1 VRENKKSLSLAF
13 VTPRYG
19 RDVVGGSEAVMAE
32 AAHGLA
38 QRGHKVEILTT
49 CAKSHFSWANEFP
62 EEVFTDVDLAVRR
75 FKTVTKKRR
84 LAVARIE
91 TRLSAGE
98 ALTATAQD
106 IWLNER
112 FRAPGPYLYLLSQ
125 HKRYDAVVF
134 SPYLFWSTLA
144 CAGVVGEKSVIMPCL
159 HDEPYA
165 RLGIVKKTLSEAAL
179 LWFLSEPEHQLCHR
193 VAPEMSPLHE
203 VTGAAVAMPDSY
215 NPSQFVEK
223 HGLKNPFLLYVGRRE
238 EGKGWNSLLKSF
250 ATALATQRFKMD
262 LVTIGV
268 GSVNIPDSLKNH
280 VIDLGYLDAK
290 ELPDAFAA
298 ASALAQ
304 PSTNESF
311 SRTIMEAWLAK
322 TPVIAY
328 SGGEVATWHCERS
341 KGGMTY
347 ADNYELTECLQL
359 ISSNKA
365 LAAQMGENGRSYV
378 LSNYTWDK
386 VVDKMEDSL
395 RNLSNVNQL
404 AYGA

>member
-1 VRENKKSLSLAF
+1 MRENKNSLKLAF

-38 QRGHKVEILTT
+38 QRGHRVEILTT

-62 EEVFTDVDLAVRR
+62 EEVFTDVDLEVRR

-84 LAVARIE
+84 LAVAKIE
-91 TRLSAGE
+91 DRLSAGE
-98 ALTATAQD
+98 RLTDTEED

-112 FRAPGPYLYLLSQ
+112 FRAPGLYLYLLSQ
-125 HKRYDAVVF
+125 QRRYDAVVF

-144 CAGVVGEKSVIMPCL
+144 CAGLVKEKSVIMPCL

-165 RLGIVKKTLSEAAL
+165 RLGIVKKTLTQAAA

-193 VAPEMSPLHE
+193 VAPRMSPLHE
-203 VTGAAVAMPDSY
+203 VTGAAVAVPNSY
-215 NPSQFVEK
+215 NPAKFMEK

-238 EGKGWNSLLKSF
+238 EGKGWDNLMKSF
-250 ATALATQRFKMD
+250 ASALATQRFKMD
-262 LVTIGV
+262 LITVGV
-268 GSVNIPDSLKNH
+268 GNPNIPESLKNN
-280 VIDLGYLDAK
+280 VIDLGYLEAD
-290 ELPDAFAA
+290 ELPDAFSA

-304 PSTNESF
+304 PSKNESF
-311 SRTIMEAWLAK
+311 SRTVMEAWLAK
-322 TPVIAY
+322 TPVVA
-328 SGGEVATWHCERS
+328 SSAGEVVTWHCERS
-341 KGGMTY
+341 KGGLTY

-365 LAAQMGENGRSYV
+365 LAAQMGENGRAYV

-386 VVDKMEDSL
+386 VTDKMEDSL
-395 RNLSNVNQL
+395 QNLSAVNQL
-404 AYGA
+404 VYGG